1 MPRVC
6 ATGLIAGALVLCIG
20 MSAHAQKKYGPGVTD
35 TEIKLGQTMPYSG
48 PLTGL
53 SAVGKVEV
61 AYFEMIN
68 SKGGING
75 RKINLISLDDGY
87 NPARTLELTRK
98 LVESDEV
105 LAIVSSLGTA
115 PNSAI
120 HRYLNTK
127 GVPQL
132 FISTGG
138 TKWGDL
144 VNFPWTM
151 GFQPNFQFEARV
163 YAKYILQQR
172 PNGRI
177 GVMYENDDFG
187 KDLVKGLKDGLGDKA
202 ASMILKE
209 VSYEVTDPTI
219 DSQIITLAGSGAD
232 IFFDASLP
240 KFAAQAIRKMYDIN
254 WKPLHVLDNGSASV
268 SVVLKPAGLEKSV
281 GIVSAQFLKDP
292 ANPAWKDDTGYL
304 EWLAFM
310 KQYYPAGDIGDQVNA
325 TGYSIAQ
332 TIVQVL
338 KQCGDDL
345 TRENLMKQAANIKD
359 LTLPMLIPGIK
370 VNTSPTN
377 FYPVN
382 QLNVI
387 RFDGTA
393 WVLEGSLIGN

>member
-1 MPRVC
+1 MRMTRLR
-6 ATGLIAGALVLCIG
+6 A
-20 MSAHAQKKYGPGVTD
+20 S
-35 TEIKLGQTMPYSG
+35 S
-48 PLTGL
+48 
-53 SAVGKVEV
+53 
-61 AYFEMIN
+61 
-68 SKGGING
+68 
-75 RKINLISLDDGY
+75 
-87 NPARTLELTRK
+87 TL
-98 LVESDEV
+98 
-105 LAIVSSLGTA
+105 
-115 PNSAI
+115 
-120 HRYLNTK
+120 
-127 GVPQL
+127 
-132 FISTGG
+132 
-138 TKWGDL
+138 
-144 VNFPWTM
+144 
-151 GFQPNFQFEARV
+151 
-163 YAKYILQQR
+163 
-172 PNGRI
+172 

-254 WKPLHVLDNGSASV
+254 WRPLHVLDNGSASV

-281 GIVSAQFLKDP
+281 GIISAQFLKDP
-292 ANPAWKDDTGYL
+292 ANPEWKDDTGYL

-370 VNTSPTN
+370 VEYEPDAFLSGQPTQRDP
-377 FYPVN
+377 FRRSGVGAGRLSHWQLIQTRKCRAMADYAHGTRHHLKSERTQARAYSRAVVTEGYRRTIWLAGQTAGSRCDGESDRSEPWLGPVGIVDDADVVLGDEALHPAN
-382 QLNVI
+382 RQVADEGRLGRRQRSTDAGTRI
-387 RFDGTA
+387 RTMRGFWLCPTIVTA
-393 WVLEGSLIGN
+393 AFGKYKIVRKIPAILEMATGIARPSRTPHHMRTVALT